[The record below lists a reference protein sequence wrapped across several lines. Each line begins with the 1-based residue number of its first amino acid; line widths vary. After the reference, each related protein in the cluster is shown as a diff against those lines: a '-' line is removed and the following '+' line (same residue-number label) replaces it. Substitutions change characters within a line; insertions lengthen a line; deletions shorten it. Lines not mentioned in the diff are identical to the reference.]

1 MAVATLTCTVYS
13 QAFPMRQHHH
23 SNSVGGKV
31 AAGLATRTLSDIIFL
46 CKIPNQAVIT
56 GWDFVGTHGDTAR
69 TFKLGITGNGTETTF
84 GTITW
89 VTVTR
94 HGLTGCP
101 FKVSISD
108 TDAQAG
114 ATVYMTVSTGT
125 WTTSASFEF
134 AFQYRFDTPVP

>member
-1 MAVATLTCTVYS
+1 MAVATTTTTVYT
-13 QAFPMRQHHH
+13 QTPMRGNHVH
-23 SNSVGGKV
+23 NWVGGKHTV
-31 AAGLATRTLSDIIFL
+31 SANTLSDIIFL
-46 CKIPNQAVIT
+46 CKIPNGAVVT
-56 GWDFVGTHGDTAR
+56 NWHFKGTHGDTGRA
-69 TFKLGITGNGTETTF
+69 FKLGITGGNGASETTF

-89 VTVTR
+89 TSGAVQGVS
-94 HGLTGCP
+94 GCP

-134 AFQYRFDTPVP
+134 SFEYRFDVNHI